1 MEFGAAGGYDARM
14 GVLGRFFG
22 RLGPGFLLAA
32 AAVGASHLVMSPQA
46 GALYGSAL
54 LWLVLAAH
62 LLKYPAFEFGPRYAA
77 ATGESLL
84 AGYARI
90 PGPRGWALWLTLGGT
105 LLQGVGVL
113 AGVAII
119 AGAVLRVHTRSLSVT
134 AWSLI
139 VLGLVLTLLVV
150 GRYRWMDLLNKGMML
165 FLAAT
170 TLVAFVAA
178 APPAE
183 DYAAL
188 VVPTLP
194 AGSIPLVA
202 AMLGWMPTGID
213 VSIWHSM
220 WTLEKLDLLGIP
232 AGSGGAQERLRTAL
246 LDMRIGYGLSL
257 ATGVMFVLIG
267 ATYLAGRGAELRGAD
282 FARVLAGVY
291 EGTLGRWMY
300 HAFLVTASFAM
311 FSTAYTVMDGF
322 SRAFEGSLAQLR
334 RLRRE
339 AAAASCEE
347 RTAACGPAYWSFL
360 VGTAL
365 VAAGCITA
373 FPQPVVL
380 VTFVATVTLLLTPAL
395 YAFNVWCVT
404 RRIPDPALRPP
415 RVTVWLGW
423 AGVAFM
429 VGVAVLA
436 VVHALG

>member
-1 MEFGAAGGYDARM
+1 VEFAGGGGYDAR
-14 GVLGRFFG
+14 VRTLCRFFA

-32 AAVGASHLVMSPQA
+32 AAVGASHLVLAPQA
-46 GALYGSAL
+46 GALYGPAL
-54 LWLVLAAH
+54 LWLVLASH
-62 LLKYPAFEFGPRYAA
+62 VLKYPAFEFGPRYAA

-119 AGAVLRVHTRSLSVT
+119 SGAVLRVHTQALSVA
-134 AWSLI
+134 AWSVI
-139 VLGLVLTLLVV
+139 VLGVVLLLLVV

-170 TLVAFVAA
+170 TVVAFAAA
-178 APPAE
+178 APPIE

-188 VVPTLP
+188 VVPALP

-220 WTLEKLDLLGIP
+220 WTLEKLDLLGLP
-232 AGSGGAQERLRTAL
+232 PGSGGARERLRTAL
-246 LDMRIGYGLSL
+246 LDMRLGYGLSL
-257 ATGVMFVLIG
+257 VTAVMFLMIG
-267 ATYLAGRGAELRGAD
+267 SVYLGGRGAELRGAE

-291 EGTLGRWMY
+291 EATLGRWMY

-339 AAAASCEE
+339 SGSQGCEE
-347 RTAACGPAYWSFL
+347 RTSACGPAYWSFL
-360 VGTAL
+360 VGTGL
-365 VAAGCITA
+365 VAAACITA

-380 VTFVATVTLLLTPAL
+380 VTFVATVTLLITPAL
-395 YAFNVWCVT
+395 YGFNVWCVT
-404 RRIPDPALRPP
+404 RRIEDPTLRPP
-415 RVTVWLGW
+415 RATVWLGW

-429 VGVAVLA
+429 IGVAVLA
-436 VVHALG
+436 VVEATR

>member
-1 MEFGAAGGYDARM
+1 
-14 GVLGRFFG
+14 
-22 RLGPGFLLAA
+22 
-32 AAVGASHLVMSPQA
+32 
-46 GALYGSAL
+46 
-54 LWLVLAAH
+54 
-62 LLKYPAFEFGPRYAA
+62 
-77 ATGESLL
+77 
-84 AGYARI
+84 
-90 PGPRGWALWLTLGGT
+90 
-105 LLQGVGVL
+105 
-113 AGVAII
+113 
-119 AGAVLRVHTRSLSVT
+119 
-134 AWSLI
+134 
-139 VLGLVLTLLVV
+139 
-150 GRYRWMDLLNKGMML
+150 MML

-170 TLVAFVAA
+170 TVVAFAAA

-183 DYAAL
+183 DYASL
-188 VVPTLP
+188 VVPALP

-220 WTLEKLDLLGIP
+220 WTLEKMDLLGLP
-232 AGSGGAQERLRTAL
+232 AGSGGARERLRTAL

-257 ATGVMFVLIG
+257 ATGVMFLLIG
-267 ATYLAGRGAELRGAD
+267 STYLAGRGAELRGAD

-334 RLRRE
+334 RLRRTE
-339 AAAASCEE
+339 AAGECEA
-347 RTAACGPAYWSFL
+347 RTSACGPAYRIFL
-360 VGTAL
+360 AGTTV

-380 VTFVATVTLLLTPAL
+380 VTFVATVTLAITPVL

-415 RVTVWLGW
+415 RATVRLGW
-423 AGVAFM
+423 AGTAFM
-429 VGVAVLA
+429 AAVAVLA
-436 VVHALG
+436 AAEALG